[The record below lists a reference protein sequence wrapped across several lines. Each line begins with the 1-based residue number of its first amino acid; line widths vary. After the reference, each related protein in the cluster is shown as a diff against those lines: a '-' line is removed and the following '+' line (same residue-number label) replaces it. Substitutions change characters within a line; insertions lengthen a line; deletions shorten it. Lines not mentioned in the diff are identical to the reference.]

1 MRLAEDPETP
11 ANLVSGQADRVR
23 AVAPDDFFD
32 SDWEETGGTQETAV
46 TRPSGGG
53 QDPGA
58 EPPPRRPPQGERTP
72 RKPPSFG
79 SIKPGSLPPLQYRRL
94 GALAVGILAVI
105 VVLVLLAR
113 GCSGS
118 SSQSKNVD
126 YFNTVK
132 DQALT
137 PSSDISSDFHKTLDS
152 ASGTKLK
159 VVQQQFQ
166 SQAAA
171 MSKAADAAASIAPT
185 KELEPYQP
193 ALVQALQYRVFGL
206 KCLASNIGQ
215 AWKRKRP
222 AAVGRSLA
230 PCTQRLLASDIVYSD
245 SFAGPATKALKGLGV
260 QVPVSSFLDAKDA
273 DLVTPV
279 GIGSA
284 ITRLKPSAVHG
295 LHGLG
300 IVSVVAL
307 PQGTTLQTGSSQVNE
322 LTGNDKLVIVVSARN
337 FGNFREVGVPVTLT
351 LTRAG
356 SAKIT
361 QSGTIAS
368 IDKDATATVRF
379 PDLFKNASTQPEF
392 TQRYK
397 MTVTVKGV
405 PGE

>member
-1 MRLAEDPETP
+1 M
-11 ANLVSGQADRVR
+11 
-23 AVAPDDFFD
+23 APDDFFD

-53 QDPGA
+53 SDPEQA
-58 EPPPRRPPQGERTP
+58 PPPRRPRAEPTP
-72 RKPPSFG
+72 RTRPSFG
-79 SIKPGSLPPLQYRRL
+79 SLRTGNLPPLQYRRL
-94 GALAVGILAVI
+94 AALGVGILVVV

-113 GCSGS
+113 SCSGS
-118 SSQSKNVD
+118 SSQSKNID
-126 YFNTVK
+126 YFNALK
-132 DQALT
+132 QQALV
-137 PSSDISSDFHKTLDS
+137 PSSEISSEFHKTLNS
-152 ASGTKLK
+152 PSGTKLS
-159 VVQQQFQ
+159 VVQQQFA

-185 KELEPYQP
+185 KQLEPYQP
-193 ALVQALQYRVFGL
+193 ALVQALQYRVSGL
-206 KCLASNIGQ
+206 KCLAGNIGQ

-245 SFAGPATKALKGLGV
+245 SFAQPATTALKGLGV

-279 GIGSA
+279 GIGAA

-322 LTGNDKLVIVVSARN
+322 LTGDDKLVIVVSARN

-356 SAKIT
+356 SAQIT
-361 QSGTIAS
+361 QQAKIPS
-368 IDKDATATVRF
+368 IDKAATATVRF

-397 MTVTVKGV
+397 MTVTVHQV
-405 PGE
+405 PGESVLSNNKRTYLVQFRLPT

>member
-1 MRLAEDPETP
+1 
-11 ANLVSGQADRVR
+11 
-23 AVAPDDFFD
+23 VAPDDFFD

-46 TRPSGGG
+46 TRPSGGAP
-53 QDPGA
+53 DPEK
-58 EPPPRRPPQGERTP
+58 EPPPRRPRPEHTP
-72 RKPPSFG
+72 RPRPSIG
-79 SIKPGSLPPLQYRRL
+79 PLKTGNLPPLQYRRL
-94 GALAVGILAVI
+94 AALAVGIL
-105 VVLVLLAR
+105 VVVVALVVLAR

-118 SSQSKNVD
+118 SSQSKNID
-126 YFNTVK
+126 YFNAVK
-132 DQALT
+132 EQALT
-137 PSSDISSDFHKTLDS
+137 PSSEISSDFHKTLNS
-152 ASGTKLK
+152 ASGTKLN
-159 VVQQQFQ
+159 VVQQQFE

-185 KELEPYQP
+185 KQLEPFQP
-193 ALVQALQYRVFGL
+193 ALVQALQYRKAGL
-206 KCLASNIGQ
+206 DCLSRYIGQ
-215 AWKRKRP
+215 AWKRKG
-222 AAVGRSLA
+222 AKAVGRILA

-245 SFAGPATKALKGLGV
+245 SFAQPATTALKGLGV

-279 GIGSA
+279 GIGAA

-361 QSGTIAS
+361 QKGTIAS
-368 IDKDATATVRF
+368 IDKGATATVRF

-405 PGE
+405 PGESVLSNNTRTYLVQFRLAT

>member
-1 MRLAEDPETP
+1 M
-11 ANLVSGQADRVR
+11 
-23 AVAPDDFFD
+23 APDDFFD

-46 TRPSGGG
+46 TRPSGGAP
-53 QDPGA
+53 DPEK
-58 EPPPRRPPQGERTP
+58 EPPPRRPRPEHTP
-72 RKPPSFG
+72 RSRPSIG
-79 SIKPGSLPPLQYRRL
+79 PLKTGNLPPLQYRRL
-94 GALAVGILAVI
+94 AALAVGILVI
-105 VVLVLLAR
+105 VVALVLLAR

-118 SSQSKNVD
+118 SSSSKNIN
-126 YFNTVK
+126 YFNAVK
-132 DQALT
+132 EQALT
-137 PSSDISSDFHKTLDS
+137 PSSEISSDFHKTLNS
-152 ASGTKLK
+152 ASGTKLS
-159 VVQQQFQ
+159 VVQQQFE
-166 SQAAA
+166 SQATA
-171 MSKAADAAASIAPT
+171 MSKAADAAASIPPT
-185 KELEPYQP
+185 KQLEPYQP

-206 KCLASNIGQ
+206 RCLASNIGQ

-230 PCTQRLLASDIVYSD
+230 PCTQRLLASDIVYTD
-245 SFAGPATKALKGLGV
+245 SFAGPATTALKGLGV

-279 GIGSA
+279 GIGAA

-361 QSGTIAS
+361 QKGTIAS
-368 IDKDATATVRF
+368 IDKGATATVRF

-405 PGE
+405 PGESVLANNTRTYLVQFRLAT

>member
-1 MRLAEDPETP
+1 M
-11 ANLVSGQADRVR
+11 
-23 AVAPDDFFD
+23 APDDFFD

-46 TRPSGGG
+46 TRPSGGAP
-53 QDPGA
+53 DPEKG
-58 EPPPRRPPQGERTP
+58 PPPRWPRTEHTP
-72 RKPPSFG
+72 RPRPSIG
-79 SIKPGSLPPLQYRRL
+79 SLKTGNLPPLQYRRL
-94 GALAVGILAVI
+94 AALAVGILVI
-105 VVLVLLAR
+105 VVALVVLAR

-118 SSQSKNVD
+118 SSQSKNID
-126 YFNTVK
+126 YFNAVK
-132 DQALT
+132 EQALT
-137 PSSDISSDFHKTLDS
+137 PSSEISSDFHKTLNS
-152 ASGTKLK
+152 ASGTKLS
-159 VVQQQFQ
+159 VVQQQFA

-171 MSKAADAAASIAPT
+171 MSKAADAAASIPPT
-185 KELEPYQP
+185 KQLEPYQP

-206 KCLASNIGQ
+206 RCLASNIGQ

-230 PCTQRLLASDIVYSD
+230 PCTQRLLASDIVYTD
-245 SFAGPATKALKGLGV
+245 SFAGPATTALKGLGV

-279 GIGSA
+279 GIGAA

-307 PQGTTLQTGSSQVNE
+307 PQGTTLQTGSTQVNE
-322 LTGNDKLVIVVSARN
+322 LTGNNKLVIVVSARN
-337 FGNFREVGVPVTLT
+337 FGNFREVDVPVTLT
-351 LTRAG
+351 LTRSG
-356 SAKIT
+356 SPKIT

-368 IDKDATATVRF
+368 IDKGATATVRF

-405 PGE
+405 PGETVLSNNTRTYLVQFRLAT

>member
-1 MRLAEDPETP
+1 
-11 ANLVSGQADRVR
+11 
-23 AVAPDDFFD
+23 VAPDDFFD

-53 QDPGA
+53 PDPEPG
-58 EPPPRRPPQGERTP
+58 PPPRKPRAEQTP
-72 RKPPSFG
+72 RSRPSIG
-79 SIKPGSLPPLQYRRL
+79 SLKTGNLPPLQYRRL
-94 GALAVGILAVI
+94 AALAVGIL
-105 VVLVLLAR
+105 VVVVALVVLAR

-118 SSQSKNVD
+118 SSQSKNID
-126 YFNTVK
+126 YFNAVK
-132 DQALT
+132 EQALT
-137 PSSDISSDFHKTLDS
+137 PSSEISSDFHKTLNS
-152 ASGTKLK
+152 ASGTKLN
-159 VVQQQFQ
+159 VVQQQFE

-185 KELEPYQP
+185 KQLEPFQP
-193 ALVQALQYRVFGL
+193 ALVQALQYRKAGL
-206 KCLASNIGQ
+206 DCLSSYIGQ
-215 AWKRKRP
+215 AWKRKG
-222 AAVGRSLA
+222 AKAVGRILA

-245 SFAGPATKALKGLGV
+245 SFAQPATTALKGLGV

-279 GIGSA
+279 GIGAA

-361 QSGTIAS
+361 QKGTIAS
-368 IDKDATATVRF
+368 IDKGATATVRF

-397 MTVTVKGV
+397 MTVTVEKV
-405 PGE
+405 PGESVLSNNTRTYLVQFRLAT

>member
-1 MRLAEDPETP
+1 M
-11 ANLVSGQADRVR
+11 
-23 AVAPDDFFD
+23 
-32 SDWEETGGTQETAV
+32 
-46 TRPSGGG
+46 
-53 QDPGA
+53 
-58 EPPPRRPPQGERTP
+58 
-72 RKPPSFG
+72 
-79 SIKPGSLPPLQYRRL
+79 
-94 GALAVGILAVI
+94 
-105 VVLVLLAR
+105 LVLLAR

-126 YFNTVK
+126 YFNTLK
-132 DQALT
+132 EQALT
-137 PSSDISSDFHKTLDS
+137 PSSDISSDFHKTLNS

-171 MSKAADAAASIAPT
+171 MSKAAEAAASIPPT
-185 KELEPYQP
+185 KQLEPYQP

-206 KCLASNIGQ
+206 RCLASNIGQ

-260 QVPVSSFLDAKDA
+260 QVPVSSFLDVKDA

-279 GIGSA
+279 GIGAA

-322 LTGNDKLVIVVSARN
+322 LTGNNKLVIVVSARN

-368 IDKDATATVRF
+368 IDKGATATVRF
-379 PDLFKNASTQPEF
+379 PTSSRTHRRSLSSRSAT
-392 TQRYK
+392 R
-397 MTVTVKGV
+397 
-405 PGE
+405 

>member
-1 MRLAEDPETP
+1 
-11 ANLVSGQADRVR
+11 
-23 AVAPDDFFD
+23 VAPDDFFD

-53 QDPGA
+53 PDPEAG
-58 EPPPRRPPQGERTP
+58 PPPRRPRAEQTP
-72 RKPPSFG
+72 RSRPSIG
-79 SIKPGSLPPLQYRRL
+79 SLKTGNLPPLQYRRL
-94 GALAVGILAVI
+94 AALAVGIL
-105 VVLVLLAR
+105 VVVVALVVLAR

-118 SSQSKNVD
+118 SSQSKNID
-126 YFNTVK
+126 YFNAVK
-132 DQALT
+132 EQALT
-137 PSSDISSDFHKTLDS
+137 PSSEISSDFHKTLNS
-152 ASGTKLK
+152 ASGTKLN
-159 VVQQQFQ
+159 VVQQQFE

-185 KELEPYQP
+185 KQLEPFQP
-193 ALVQALQYRVFGL
+193 ALVQALQYRKAGL
-206 KCLASNIGQ
+206 DCLSRYIGQ
-215 AWKRKRP
+215 AWKRKG
-222 AAVGRSLA
+222 AKAVGRILA

-245 SFAGPATKALKGLGV
+245 SFAQPATTALKGLGV

-279 GIGSA
+279 GIGAA

-368 IDKDATATVRF
+368 IDKGATATVRF

-397 MTVTVKGV
+397 MTVTVEKV
-405 PGE
+405 PGESVLSNNTRTYLVQFRLAT

>member
-1 MRLAEDPETP
+1 
-11 ANLVSGQADRVR
+11 
-23 AVAPDDFFD
+23 VAPDDFFD

-46 TRPSGGG
+46 TRPSGGAP
-53 QDPGA
+53 DPAMG
-58 EPPPRRPPQGERTP
+58 PPPRRPRTEHTP
-72 RKPPSFG
+72 RPRPSIG
-79 SIKPGSLPPLQYRRL
+79 SLKTGNLPPLQYRRL
-94 GALAVGILAVI
+94 AALAVGILVI
-105 VVLVLLAR
+105 VVALVVLAR

-118 SSQSKNVD
+118 SSQSKNID
-126 YFNTVK
+126 YFNAVK
-132 DQALT
+132 EQALT
-137 PSSDISSDFHKTLDS
+137 PSSEISSDFHKTLNS
-152 ASGTKLK
+152 ASGTKLS
-159 VVQQQFQ
+159 VVQQQFA

-185 KELEPYQP
+185 KQLEPYQP

-206 KCLASNIGQ
+206 RCLASNIGQ

-230 PCTQRLLASDIVYSD
+230 PCTQRLLASDIVYTD
-245 SFAGPATKALKGLGV
+245 SFAGPATTALKGLGV

-279 GIGSA
+279 GIGAA

-322 LTGNDKLVIVVSARN
+322 ITGNDKLVIVVSARN

-368 IDKDATATVRF
+368 IDKGATATVRF
-379 PDLFKNASTQPEF
+379 PDIFKNASTQPDF

-405 PGE
+405 PGESVLANNKRTYLVQFRLAT